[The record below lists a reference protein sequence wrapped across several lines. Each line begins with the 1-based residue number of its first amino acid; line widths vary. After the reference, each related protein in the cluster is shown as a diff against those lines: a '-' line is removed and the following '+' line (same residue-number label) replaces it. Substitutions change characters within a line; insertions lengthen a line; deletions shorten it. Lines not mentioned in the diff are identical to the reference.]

1 MAKGKGGKEEW
12 RGSGWSIRDPASPRS
27 MPFSVFA
34 GRFSSAMTNGA
45 DLGLDTVVDR
55 KASFYRTPR

>member
-1 MAKGKGGKEEW
+1 
-12 RGSGWSIRDPASPRS
+12 